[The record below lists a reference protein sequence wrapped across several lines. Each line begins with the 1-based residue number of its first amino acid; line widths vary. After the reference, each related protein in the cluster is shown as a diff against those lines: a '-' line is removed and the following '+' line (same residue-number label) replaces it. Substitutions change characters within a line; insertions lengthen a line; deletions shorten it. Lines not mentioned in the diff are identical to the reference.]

1 MRGFDRL
8 EADVLVIGGGGAG
21 MRAALAAREVAPRVA
36 LVSKGAIGKSGCTY
50 LAEGGI
56 VALSHENN
64 PEDGY
69 ELFAADARRS
79 GCDLAEP
86 ALLEPLAH
94 ESAERLSDLQKYGL
108 QFRRRE
114 GGFYLR
120 QPPGHSAAR
129 AYSTGERFGLSF
141 SRALRDTVR
150 ECDLLRLEGVM
161 LTELLVNDGRVC
173 GAVGFDLR
181 SGRGQVI
188 SAASTVLAAG
198 GAGRLYARTNNPRDV
213 TGDGYALAY
222 RAGAVLQDMEFV
234 QFYPLMAFAPFPNL
248 FVSTGMLRE
257 GAVLRNAAGERF
269 MLRREPEQGEY
280 TTRDRLSRGIFLEV
294 LEGQG
299 IDGGVALDL
308 SEVPRLTLEE
318 NYPRLLK
325 ACAAKNVDLRKQWL
339 LVSPS
344 VHFFMGGVR
353 IDAEGRSSLPGLY
366 AAGEICGGLHGAN
379 RLAGYALM
387 ETQVFGARAGRQAAC
402 EALAR
407 GAAKEAPEVA
417 RAALPRRERPR
428 TGSAEEGAEI
438 EAAESRLRQLMWK
451 NVGIVRSAESL
462 QAALNEIHSLGA
474 ETLPRLRAT
483 TRQQLR
489 QLCELT
495 NLLDVATLVTTAALS
510 RTESRGAHFRT
521 DFPQRDDANWLC
533 HVALTQ
539 EQSQCVCTA
548 LPA

>member
-56 VALSHENN
+56 VALSRENN

-69 ELFAADARRS
+69 ELFAGDARRS

-94 ESAERLSDLQKYGL
+94 ESAERLADLQKYGL

-114 GGFYLR
+114 GHFYLR

-141 SRALRDTVR
+141 SRALRHTVR
-150 ECDLLRLEGVM
+150 DCDLLMLEGVM

-173 GAVGFDLR
+173 GAAGFDLR
-181 SGRGQVI
+181 TARGLLI
-188 SAASTVLAAG
+188 SAASTVLATG

-269 MLRREPEQGEY
+269 MPRREPEQGEY

-308 SEVPRLTLEE
+308 SGVPRPTLEE

-407 GAAKEAPEVA
+407 GVPKEVPKVG
-417 RAALPRRERPR
+417 ALPRRQRAR

-438 EAAESRLRQLMWK
+438 EAAESRLRQLMWE
-451 NVGIVRSAESL
+451 NVGMVRSAESL
-462 QAALNEIHSLGA
+462 QAALNEFHRLGA

-483 TRQQLR
+483 TLRQLR

-510 RTESRGAHFRT
+510 RKESRGAHFRT
-521 DFPQRDDANWLC
+521 DFPQRDDENWLR
-533 HVALTQ
+533 HLALTL
-539 EQSQCVCTA
+539 ENSECVCTP
-548 LPA
+548 LPV